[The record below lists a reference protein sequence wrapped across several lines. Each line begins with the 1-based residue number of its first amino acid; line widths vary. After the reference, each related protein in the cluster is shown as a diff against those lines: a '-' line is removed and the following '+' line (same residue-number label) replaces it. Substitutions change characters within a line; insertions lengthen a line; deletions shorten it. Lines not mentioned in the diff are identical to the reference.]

1 MGETSWL
8 NQRED
13 DVKTMNVGN
22 GFTLH
27 SLISGGALE
36 VVNKNW
42 PPS

>member
-27 SLISGGALE
+27 SLISGGALQSVE
-36 VVNKNW
+36 QR
-42 PPS
+42 